1 MGAEIYIYNYK
12 RHHINQFTL
21 VLPGDIMLYRCSLC
35 EGKMNR
41 WRYPAIA
48 RQDKFGRQLVIYKCV
63 ECGNEETYPDL

>member
-1 MGAEIYIYNYK
+1 
-12 RHHINQFTL
+12 

-35 EGKMNR
+35 EGRMNR

-63 ECGNEETYPDL
+63 ECVMKRLILTFKHQNIE